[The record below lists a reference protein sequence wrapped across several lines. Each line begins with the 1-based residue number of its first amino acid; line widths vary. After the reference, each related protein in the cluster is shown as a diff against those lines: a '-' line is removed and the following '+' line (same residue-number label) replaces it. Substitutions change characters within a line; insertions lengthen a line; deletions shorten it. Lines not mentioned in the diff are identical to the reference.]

1 MLASLISR
9 SGFPVYLLALIYTS
23 QERVATSFRYLRES
37 HVFQPTTLLLLD
49 STACY
54 LPTDLGTSFIRSLT
68 FLFSALSA
76 PRRHYSPQT
85 LALAG
90 ATCIMDASLHFLLL
104 SLLRC
109 FPQQDRVLRI
119 QRAAEAQNSKPLE
132 FCNRISDRFRVLA
145 GKADDSYTRLLR
157 HGTDAPCKPCGNA
170 TTALQ
175 RYDNVA
181 PQCCD
186 INTSRL
192 RYDTHTPCESYTDAT
207 NTDSDVAPQCY
218 DTADAALQC
227 YDINTARQH
236 YDTHTLRKPSGD
248 VTTPIC
254 RASPPATL
262 RHHATRKPSGDVTTP
277 IRCASPAATL

>member
-54 LPTDLGTSFIRSLT
+54 L
-68 FLFSALSA
+68 
-76 PRRHYSPQT
+76 
-85 LALAG
+85 
-90 ATCIMDASLHFLLL
+90 
-104 SLLRC
+104 
-109 FPQQDRVLRI
+109 
-119 QRAAEAQNSKPLE
+119 
-132 FCNRISDRFRVLA
+132 
-145 GKADDSYTRLLR
+145 
-157 HGTDAPCKPCGNA
+157 
-170 TTALQ
+170 

-277 IRCASPAATL
+277 IRCASPAATLRR